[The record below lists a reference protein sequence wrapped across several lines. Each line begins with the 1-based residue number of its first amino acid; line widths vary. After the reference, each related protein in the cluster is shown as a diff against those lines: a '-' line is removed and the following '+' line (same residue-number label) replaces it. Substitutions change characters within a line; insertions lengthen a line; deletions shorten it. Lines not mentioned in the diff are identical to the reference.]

1 MEETTNTQENLEA
14 YKWDGTWAFYEEMRR
29 KYGEAMTKKMYEV
42 LHAKAMKL
50 KVGES
55 IDIIKLC
62 RNAEKIPYA
71 VKICCVIVASQ
82 NTIRIQNKSV
92 ADFVMNSRYN
102 KLTRIA

>member
-14 YKWDGTWAFYEEMRR
+14 YKWDGTWAFYEDMRR
-29 KYGEAMTKKMYEV
+29 KYGEAMTEKMYEV

-62 RNAEKIPYA
+62 RNKEKIPYA
-71 VKICCVIVASQ
+71 VKICCVIVATQ

-92 ADFVMNSRYN
+92 ADFVMSSKYN